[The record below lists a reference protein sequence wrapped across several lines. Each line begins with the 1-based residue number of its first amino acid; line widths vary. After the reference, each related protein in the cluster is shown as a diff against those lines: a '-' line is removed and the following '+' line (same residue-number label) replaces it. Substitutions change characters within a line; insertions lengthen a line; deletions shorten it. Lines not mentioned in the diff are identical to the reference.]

1 MVIANIVSFILVL
14 IGSINW
20 GLVGIFDWNLVTA
33 IFGAGRP
40 IGAIIIYVIIMLAA
54 IWLLVSM
61 LMRNGKLY
69 FMPKDEN
76 NTLWWVKKHPYFGC
90 FLL

>member
-1 MVIANIVSFILVL
+1 MVIANIVAFVLVL

-40 IGAIIIYVIIMLAA
+40 LGAIIIYVIIMLAA
-54 IWLLVSM
+54 IWLLVSL

-69 FMPKDEN
+69 FMTKDDYSN
-76 NTLWWVKKHPYFGC
+76 NSVMK
-90 FLL
+90 